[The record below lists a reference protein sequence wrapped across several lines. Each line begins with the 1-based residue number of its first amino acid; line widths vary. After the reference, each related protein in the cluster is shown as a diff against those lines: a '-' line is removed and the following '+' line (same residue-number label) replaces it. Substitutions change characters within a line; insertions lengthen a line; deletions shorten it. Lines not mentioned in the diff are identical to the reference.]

1 MSTGGHTGGLVLWLL
16 RHAKAAND
24 PPAGGSD
31 HERPLAPRGRRDAAA
46 LGQRLGA
53 GDLGFGPVDL
63 PELVLA
69 SSAARTTETAQLV
82 AGALGVPVDRRR
94 RLYYGSP
101 EDVLAEIRTIDD
113 GVRSLMVVG
122 HNPAT
127 HSLALELLGDDDDD
141 AVGRA
146 ALASFPTCACAVFDV
161 GVGHWRGLSA
171 RGAALRG
178 FVRPPYTP
186 A

>member
-1 MSTGGHTGGLVLWLL
+1 MSTGGRTRGLVLWLL
-16 RHAKAAND
+16 RHAKAADD
-24 PPAGGSD
+24 PPPGGSD

-46 LGQRLGA
+46 LGRRLGA
-53 GDLGFGPVDL
+53 GDLGFGAVDL
-63 PELVLA
+63 PDLVLT
-69 SSAARTTETAQLV
+69 SSAARTVETAQLV
-82 AGALGVPVDRRR
+82 AGAHGVPIDRRR

-101 EDVLAEIRTIDD
+101 DDVLAEIRTIDD

-127 HSLALELLGDDDDD
+127 HSLALELLGDDD

-146 ALASFPTCACAVFDV
+146 TLASFPTCACAVFDV
-161 GVGHWRGLSA
+161 GRARWRDAAPGEV
-171 RGAALRG
+171 ALRG
-178 FVRPPYTP
+178 FVRPPYTS